1 MKISKRKVLCASA
14 KRGRRINRSSVM
26 AADSDYIKIGNM
38 VIPKDASQYGYDSY
52 ENIQKDTRRRYD
64 AEKAAEKEAA
74 ERAAREQKGAKLYE
88 QVESIVNSGN
98 TASEQLQELFDLMV
112 PRAGSS
118 DTAAGELVRAMMR
131 LQYRWHNDGDMF
143 NQGYGLET
151 CAPSAAYL
159 CDNVEPAAAL
169 FEQLTG
175 IMEGGDQQYE
185 DGLNDL
191 QSIVID
197 YIVDNP
203 ELCGMEPPA
212 DSRDYHSETVD
223 WFVEAGHSYEYEL
236 DVSGD
241 LEEYVRHGCI
251 SWTDVEY
258 MVEEL
263 TRTYGGKL
271 VAWAADG
278 FTITNL
284 TSDEYEEWDRMW
296 IPELNAYL
304 ESLEEEFP
312 NYGEEDDE
320 YDEEYDEGEDY

>member
-14 KRGRRINRSSVM
+14 KRGRRMNKSSVM

-64 AEKAAEKEAA
+64 AEKQAEREAAEK
-74 ERAAREQKGAKLYE
+74 AAREAKGAELYN
-88 QVESIVNSGN
+88 QVQAIVNSSN
-98 TASEQLQELFDLMV
+98 TASEQLQSLFDLMV
-112 PRAGSS
+112 PRSGKSE
-118 DTAAGELVRAMMR
+118 TAAGELVRAMMR
-131 LQYRWHNDGDMF
+131 LQYRWYNDGDMF

-159 CDNVEPAAAL
+159 YDNVE
-169 FEQLTG
+169 LTNA
-175 IMEGGDQQYE
+175 IFDELIEYMEGADERYE
-185 DGLNDL
+185 AGLNDI
-191 QSIVID
+191 QSIVIS

-223 WFVEAGHSYEYEL
+223 WFVEAGHSYEYDV

-241 LEEYVRHGCI
+241 LQNYIDNNCI
-251 SWTDVEY
+251 DWSDVQYLLED
-258 MVEEL
+258 L
-263 TRTYGGKL
+263 TNTYGGNL
-271 VAWAADG
+271 NVWAADG
-278 FTITNL
+278 FTITDL

-296 IPELNAYL
+296 FKELSSYL
-304 ESLEEEFP
+304 EQLEEEFP
-312 NYGEEDDE
+312 NYGEEGDE
-320 YDEEYDEGEDY
+320 YDDESEEDY

>member
-1 MKISKRKVLCASA
+1 
-14 KRGRRINRSSVM
+14 M

-64 AEKAAEKEAA
+64 TEKAAEKEAA
-74 ERAAREQKGAKLYE
+74 ERAAREQKGAQLYK

-175 IMEGGDQQYE
+175 IMEGGDQQYRY
-185 DGLNDL
+185 N
-191 QSIVID
+191 
-197 YIVDNP
+197 
-203 ELCGMEPPA
+203 
-212 DSRDYHSETVD
+212 
-223 WFVEAGHSYEYEL
+223 
-236 DVSGD
+236 
-241 LEEYVRHGCI
+241 
-251 SWTDVEY
+251 
-258 MVEEL
+258 
-263 TRTYGGKL
+263 TR
-271 VAWAADG
+271 
-278 FTITNL
+278 
-284 TSDEYEEWDRMW
+284 
-296 IPELNAYL
+296 
-304 ESLEEEFP
+304 
-312 NYGEEDDE
+312 
-320 YDEEYDEGEDY
+320 